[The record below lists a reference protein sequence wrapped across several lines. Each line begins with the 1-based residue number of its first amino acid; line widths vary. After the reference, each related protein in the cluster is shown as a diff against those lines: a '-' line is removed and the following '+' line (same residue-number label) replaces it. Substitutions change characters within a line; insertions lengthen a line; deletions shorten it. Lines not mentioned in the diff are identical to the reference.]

1 MGYILQEITAEC
13 RIILQTWIQEHRRF
27 AIAVGVM
34 MTFFI
39 AIICWQIFGFLG
51 FFFWPQPIVLRT
63 FSGTVRYQ
71 DNSVIPAR
79 SMSIELAPI
88 YVSVEKIGHARP
100 SYLLVDCSS
109 GAFSGIIETLSQ
121 ATPRLFRVVIRDA
134 EGSPLPPNLVP
145 EHLSHTHTSTL
156 CVDNS
161 GKKVVI
167 QVPKPISQQ
176 IPEFARV
183 KKP

>member
-1 MGYILQEITAEC
+1 MGYILQEIAAEC
-13 RIILQTWIQEHRRF
+13 RSILQTWTQEHRRF

-39 AIICWQIFGFLG
+39 TLLCWQIFGF
-51 FFFWPQPIVLRT
+51 FSSFFWPQPIVLRN
-63 FSGTVRYQ
+63 FSGTIRYQ

-88 YVSVEKIGHARP
+88 NASVEKIGHARP

-156 CVDNS
+156 CVDTS
-161 GKKVVI
+161 DKKVAI
-167 QVPKPISQQ
+167 QIPKPISPQ
-176 IPEFARV
+176 IPKFAGA
-183 KKP
+183 KQP